1 MVERERAVA
10 SAYFGANDI
19 GEELAKLCR
28 LASRAEALDLRR
40 FIHRRLTELSL
51 GYRNVVDA
59 NVGTED
65 GDAAS
70 PDGAGLVAA
79 ALPWAIELSAQSDT
93 HTFDV
98 ACDLA
103 RIAFGRSAAA
113 LAIRLRWTGVLI
125 GIFGVAVPM
134 LAVFVVHWATVEVG
148 QYALAYK
155 WPRWL
160 EVWVCAGFWL
170 TVSIELLWFA
180 SMQRKMALLALRQL
194 STLWAITISG
204 IWTAGLVS
212 LFQVGVHKD
221 LWVVLPMYIALMLF
235 FPLIAMADAL
245 PPKLRLRILR
255 FLGPVA
261 LGAIGANALA
271 LRLPTAA
278 DTPGCVI
285 WTVMG
290 SDTLTNLQ
298 ALAYSSSVLAML
310 LVKGVMRSWVF
321 PSKLAFITGAVK
333 VSEHGGP
340 MLTHRVSALSSH
352 QAEDVPVRVQVRDP
366 ISGTRTRVAMYL
378 DTVGTKLE
386 AIHSAAARAERLGMC
401 KHIRLHLRE
410 LQLQYAHA
418 EDGPNLGSCG
428 VTTYADASIGTEAVD
443 IARPRCVNLRRVST
457 MQVLA
462 ALNLGTSAMT
472 IELRPQHGTRTFDVQ
487 NDLARMV
494 CGRSASALAVQL
506 RWPTVSIAVLGAV
519 MPVMAIFVVH
529 WANGGLGQ
537 FALAYAWPLWL
548 EVWVC
553 MGWWSSVALLLL
565 WYASMQR
572 QIAWMA
578 LTQFSTVWVI
588 AMTVVFVTGLVS
600 LWEFGVHQST
610 WVVLPVYIGCVL
622 VFPLVSMADALPPTL
637 RVLALRFAGPF
648 VLGCAVSV
656 ALVLR
661 LPTAEATPGKIL
673 WTVMGTD
680 TIGNLQAVTYSCTV
694 MALLL
699 AKGVLR
705 AWVFPDTLAFIQMN
719 VLVAIGADSDFAPQ
733 EMHRA
738 SAAKVAPH
746 PLDPSSFR
754 P

>member
-1 MVERERAVA
+1 
-10 SAYFGANDI
+10 
-19 GEELAKLCR
+19 
-28 LASRAEALDLRR
+28 
-40 FIHRRLTELSL
+40 
-51 GYRNVVDA
+51 
-59 NVGTED
+59 
-65 GDAAS
+65 
-70 PDGAGLVAA
+70 
-79 ALPWAIELSAQSDT
+79 
-93 HTFDV
+93 
-98 ACDLA
+98 
-103 RIAFGRSAAA
+103 
-113 LAIRLRWTGVLI
+113 
-125 GIFGVAVPM
+125 
-134 LAVFVVHWATVEVG
+134 
-148 QYALAYK
+148 
-155 WPRWL
+155 
-160 EVWVCAGFWL
+160 
-170 TVSIELLWFA
+170 
-180 SMQRKMALLALRQL
+180 
-194 STLWAITISG
+194 
-204 IWTAGLVS
+204 
-212 LFQVGVHKD
+212 
-221 LWVVLPMYIALMLF
+221 
-235 FPLIAMADAL
+235 
-245 PPKLRLRILR
+245 
-255 FLGPVA
+255 
-261 LGAIGANALA
+261 
-271 LRLPTAA
+271 
-278 DTPGCVI
+278 
-285 WTVMG
+285 
-290 SDTLTNLQ
+290 
-298 ALAYSSSVLAML
+298 
-310 LVKGVMRSWVF
+310 
-321 PSKLAFITGAVK
+321 
-333 VSEHGGP
+333 
-340 MLTHRVSALSSH
+340 
-352 QAEDVPVRVQVRDP
+352 
-366 ISGTRTRVAMYL
+366 
-378 DTVGTKLE
+378 
-386 AIHSAAARAERLGMC
+386 
-401 KHIRLHLRE
+401 
-410 LQLQYAHA
+410 
-418 EDGPNLGSCG
+418 
-428 VTTYADASIGTEAVD
+428 
-443 IARPRCVNLRRVST
+443 
-457 MQVLA
+457 
-462 ALNLGTSAMT
+462 MT

-637 RVLALRFAGPF
+637 RVLSLRFAGPF

-705 AWVFPDTLAFIQMN
+705 AWVFPDRLAFIQMN
-719 VLVAIGADSDFAPQ
+719 VLVAISADSSDDDDDGISAPQ
-733 EMHRA
+733 EMRRA